1 MADIM
6 DMHIVINET
15 HRGKRIYDPIL
26 LRESYREGGIL
37 PVQKD
42 KVIRFQMLRMLGSS
56 EPFSLYFR
64 TDDGNLR

>member
-26 LRESYREGGIL
+26 LRESCREGGIP
-37 PVQKD
+37 PVRKD
-42 KVIRFQMLRMLGSS
+42 KVIRFQMLRMLGS
-56 EPFSLYFR
+56 
-64 TDDGNLR
+64 